1 MSKFGF
7 DLAKCDGV
15 LQVLKEKGNGYGF
28 VGINYDK
35 ETKTYRQAQKISK
48 IEADKLFA
56 KSERKQQS
64 LSDLLPVEDPES
76 LPF

>member
-1 MSKFGF
+1 MAKCGF
-7 DLAKCDGV
+7 DLTKSDGV

-35 ETKTYRQAQKISK
+35 ETKTYRQAEKVSK
-48 IEADKLFA
+48 TEADKIYA
-56 KSERKQQS
+56 TSEKKQKT
-64 LSDLLPVEDPES
+64 LLDLVPLEDDGN